1 MSFAGRSSGVQLH
14 ITSLPGG
21 TLGPGAYAFVDWLAA
36 AGQSWWQ
43 VLPLAP
49 PGRGRSPYA
58 ARSAFAGSPTLLGS
72 PRARVT
78 SAECDELRER
88 EAYWIEGWIRFA
100 GRDALADQVRFQREW
115 LALRRYANER
125 GVQLLGDVAIYVAA
139 GSADHRYHPNLFQPD
154 AVAGVPPDAFT
165 DKGQLWNN
173 PLYDWGAMRRDGY
186 RWWVERM
193 RRTLA
198 LFDATRLDHFR
209 GFVAYWAVPAGAAD
223 ARGGHWRRGPG
234 QALFTRFAAELGERL
249 PLVAEDLGVITEP
262 VARLR
267 DTLQLPGMLVLEFGF
282 GPGRRTNP
290 HRFANHVES
299 RVVYVGTHD
308 HLPARAWYEG
318 LSEPLRAEVDA
329 VCHEVGA
336 RADEPWW
343 RLIELTL
350 ASPARTAIL
359 QAQDVLGLGA
369 TARMN
374 NPATQSGNWRWQLA
388 PGALTPA
395 LAARLRDATLA
406 AGR

>member
-1 MSFAGRSSGVQLH
+1 VSFAGRVSGVQLH

-21 TLGPGAYAFVDWLAA
+21 TLGPEAYAFVDWLAA

-58 ARSAFAGSPTLLGS
+58 ARSAFAGSPALLGS

-78 SAECDELRER
+78 RAECDELRQR
-88 EAYWIEGWIRFA
+88 ESYWIEDWIRFA

-125 GVQLLGDVAIYVAA
+125 GVRLLGDVAIYVAA
-139 GSADHRYHPNLFQPD
+139 GSADHRSHPELFQSD
-154 AVAGVPPDAFT
+154 AVAGVPPDVFT
-165 DKGQLWNN
+165 DKGQLWGS

-186 RWWVERM
+186 RWWVERT

-209 GFVAYWAVPAGAAD
+209 GFVAYWAVPAGASD
-223 ARGGHWRRGPG
+223 ARGGQWRRGPG
-234 QALFTRFAAELGERL
+234 RALFARLATELGEQL
-249 PLVAEDLGVITEP
+249 PLIAEDLGVITAP

-267 DTLQLPGMLVLEFGF
+267 DELQLPGMLVLEFGF
-282 GPGRRTNP
+282 GPGRRSNP
-290 HRFANHVES
+290 HRFVNHVEP
-299 RVVYVGTHD
+299 RVVYIGTHD
-308 HLPARAWYEG
+308 HPTARAYYEG
-318 LSEPLRAEVDA
+318 LPATVRAELDA
-329 VCHEVGA
+329 VCHDAGVHA
-336 RADEPWW
+336 AEPWW
-343 RLIELTL
+343 RLIELAL
-350 ASPARTAIL
+350 ASPARIAIL
-359 QAQDVLGLGA
+359 QAQDLLGLGA

-374 NPATQSGNWRWQLA
+374 NPATQRGNWRWRLA

-395 LAARLRDATLA
+395 LAARLREVTLA